1 MGHFLSSVLLFPT
14 RIVLFFTSLFY
25 SLVIYAAVFL
35 AAGLYSLS
43 AMVLILKGPRRAFKW
58 KARETAPSCLVDNTY
73 GQHCYVRIKG
83 SGMRFHYVA
92 SGEKG
97 RPLMLLLHGFPEN
110 WFSWR
115 NQLKQF
121 CSRHWVVA
129 LDLRGYGSTDAP
141 VGCENYKLDTL
152 VADIKDVIEVLGYTQ
167 CILVGHDWGGIL
179 AWAFAVS
186 HPEMVSK
193 LIVMNAPHLP
203 AFKDYAL
210 QHFSQLMRSSYIFMF
225 QLPKLPELIVS
236 LADFQMLKRALTD
249 DKIGIQ
255 NPERRLT
262 EEETEA
268 FLYSMSKPGALT
280 GPLNYYRNLLSSLPV
295 KCQDVLVP
303 TMVIWGER
311 DQFLEVGMIEYSKQY
326 VHRSFREERIPDAGH
341 WVQQDQPEVVN
352 QLMKSFLSDE

>member
-152 VADIKDVIEVLGYTQ
+152 VADIKDVIEVL
-167 CILVGHDWGGIL
+167 
-179 AWAFAVS
+179 
-186 HPEMVSK
+186 
-193 LIVMNAPHLP
+193 
-203 AFKDYAL
+203 DYAL